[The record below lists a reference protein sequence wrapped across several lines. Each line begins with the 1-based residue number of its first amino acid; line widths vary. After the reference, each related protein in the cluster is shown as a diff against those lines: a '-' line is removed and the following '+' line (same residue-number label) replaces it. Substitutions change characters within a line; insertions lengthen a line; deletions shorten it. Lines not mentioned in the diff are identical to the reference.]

1 MNGKIISNDTNQNFN
16 DFKNIIKEVV
26 QDISNLKIIEY
37 INENKDFIESVNDT
51 NLYYECI
58 LFHNYSKFISLN
70 FDSNINQNIDNNF
83 YFGDFNKIKI
93 FNDKIHHN
101 IDLLRIIFHFHIYLL
116 YKVENTINS
125 VDENSNLESEIA
137 YINQYNHILIQV
149 LSIIY
154 KLYKEK
160 IYNFKNISIFLDSII
175 IFIQRINKHSDKYI
189 NVKNIILFDLLF
201 K

>member
-1 MNGKIISNDTNQNFN
+1 
-16 DFKNIIKEVV
+16 
-26 QDISNLKIIEY
+26 
-37 INENKDFIESVNDT
+37 
-51 NLYYECI
+51 
-58 LFHNYSKFISLN
+58 
-70 FDSNINQNIDNNF
+70 
-83 YFGDFNKIKI
+83 
-93 FNDKIHHN
+93 
-101 IDLLRIIFHFHIYLL
+101 LL

-137 YINQYNHILIQV
+137 DINQYNHILIQV

-201 K
+201 KKYCLIF